1 MQALAVAPQ
10 ILRAVVG
17 PDIKI
22 VPGRA
27 VMARVVVAEG
37 TGRGSLSI
45 AGFLVDAELPKD
57 VRAGQDLRLVI
68 KDVSAERVLL
78 TMSDDRPDAAQQ
90 AGQQSQLTTP
100 ELPPGAVPVPVPGGG
115 MLAVTE
121 RDAHGGR
128 PGDGTTHSVAL
139 RYTTPELGAMDLHFT
154 LDAGSL
160 AVTVSVP
167 PGPGLPLAQADAET
181 LRQTLAEQLQRA
193 VSVTVKPRRE
203 PLDLYA

>member
-1 MQALAVAPQ
+1 
-10 ILRAVVG
+10 
-17 PDIKI
+17 
-22 VPGRA
+22 
-27 VMARVVVAEG
+27 MARVVVAEG

-57 VRAGQDLRLVI
+57 VRAGQDLRLVV

-78 TMSDDRPDAAQQ
+78 TMSDDRPGTAQQ
-90 AGQQSQLTTP
+90 AGQQQQLTTP

-115 MLAVTE
+115 QLAVTE

-139 RYTTPELGAMDLHFT
+139 RYTTPELGALDLHFT

>member
-27 VMARVVVAEG
+27 VMARVVQAEG

-45 AGFLVDAELPKD
+45 AGFLVEAELPKD
-57 VRAGQDLRLVI
+57 VRTGQDLRLVI

-90 AGQQSQLTTP
+90 TAQPHHIATP
-100 ELPPGAVPVPVPGGG
+100 DVPPGAVPLPVPGGG

-128 PGDGTTHSVAL
+128 PGDGSTHSVAL
-139 RYTTPELGAMDLHFT
+139 RYTTPQLGALDLHFT

-167 PGPGLPLAQADAET
+167 PGPGLPLAQADADT